1 LETFGQSHWPGPE
14 TGPQRWVSSKT
25 VVGTLSVVAVVS

>member
-14 TGPQRWVSSKT
+14 TGPQR
-25 VVGTLSVVAVVS
+25 VGAVAKNG